1 MLDRPPN
8 RFQQYATQTPSSA
21 RFQIDTTGLQQH
33 DMADNRAKNVVDAIL
48 EGAKAA
54 PSERARRLT
63 YFNDCLDLKPKAWI
77 IKNVMAK
84 GETSSWYGPPM
95 GMKSAILT
103 DIAVHV
109 SAAIEWREH
118 GIKDRTGVAFFAFE
132 RAALT
137 CRRLMAY
144 AKRDGH
150 TDLPIAICSDLIDLL
165 SPTCVD
171 IVVATIGDAA
181 THFNIPVGLAI
192 IDTTAK
198 GIAAGGGD
206 EDKARDQNRMAAN
219 FKPFGNG
226 CPTFIS
232 PVSDTPART
241 KAGASVAQTP
251 SSVTLI
257 WRCNLRVAKSR
268 LRTLS
273 LPTISPADC
282 SRHSQ
287 WRRWLLVLMR
297 TASASPPPFFQHGR
311 SLVKQ
316 RMRPQGRS

>member
-8 RFQQYATQTPSSA
+8 RFQQYATQTPASA

-33 DMADNRAKNVVDAIL
+33 DMVDNRAKNVVDAIL

-132 RAALT
+132 RAALYLSSINGL
-137 CRRLMAY
+137 RQ
-144 AKRDGH
+144 RDGH

-219 FKPFGNG
+219 FKLIRERLPDIHLACIGHTGKDEGRGERGSNAKLGDIDMAVQLTGSESQDCEHCRCQRSALPIARDIRNG
-226 CPTFIS
+226 GGGSWC
-232 PVSDTPART
+232 
-241 KAGASVAQTP
+241 
-251 SSVTLI
+251 
-257 WRCNLRVAKSR
+257 
-268 LRTLS
+268 
-273 LPTISPADC
+273 
-282 SRHSQ
+282 
-287 WRRWLLVLMR
+287 
-297 TASASPPPFFQHGR
+297 
-311 SLVKQ
+311 
-316 RMRPQGRS
+316 

>member
-8 RFQQYATQTPSSA
+8 RFQQYATQTPASA

-33 DMADNRAKNVVDAIL
+33 DMVDNRAKNVVDAIL

-132 RAALT
+132 RATLT

-181 THFNIPVGLAI
+181 THFNIPLNWQSSTQRPRALLRAAATRTRRAI
-192 IDTTAK
+192 K
-198 GIAAGGGD
+198 IAW
-206 EDKARDQNRMAAN
+206 R
-219 FKPFGNG
+219 PISSSFGNG

-241 KAGASVAQTP
+241 KAGASVAQRQLGDIDIAVQLTG
-251 SSVTLI
+251 SEV
-257 WRCNLRVAKSR
+257 R